1 MPNSTISD
9 DLKSLDIPSQ
19 EAKHLGK
26 ALPRAVC
33 RELLNLKKY
42 HLDSYL
48 HSLRAGYLYFKYMK
62 SFLSREDTD
71 AVTAGF
77 LHDIGKSGIETEILD
92 KPLSLFSNADYEA
105 VKNHAHIGRRIAHN
119 LNLVALVKSSVAG
132 THEFLHQYSRNN
144 IERRN
149 KNTGLTGGTERRT
162 GGKRRKEDFSKEVYV
177 LSFIDWFDAAL
188 TRDWYRRKKINHPV
202 SQGSFSMHDILLLL
216 EELFDLS
223 NEHLNFFKDMY
234 RSPFGRRNY
243 Q

>member
-9 DLKSLDIPSQ
+9 DLKRLSILPQ
-19 EAKHLGK
+19 EAEYLGK

-33 RELLNLKKY
+33 RKLLNLKKY

-48 HSLRAGYLYFKYMK
+48 HSLRVGYLYFKYMK
-62 SFLSREDTD
+62 SLLRRQDIKTITS
-71 AVTAGF
+71 GF

-119 LNLVALVKSSVAG
+119 LNLVDLVKSSVAG
-132 THEFLHQYSRNN
+132 THEFLHQYARSNV
-144 IERRN
+144 ERRR
-149 KNTGLTGGTERRT
+149 KNICPPGGAERRM
-162 GGKRRKEDFSKEVYV
+162 GKKRRKKDFSEELHA

-202 SQGSFSMHDILLLL
+202 SQGPFSLHDILLLL
-216 EELFDLS
+216 EALFS
-223 NEHLNFFKDMY
+223 ISTEQLNFFKGMY
-234 RSPFGRRNY
+234 GSPFGKRNY